1 MTVAKLKELVEK
13 LEKRIEKLEEALLD
27 HKQQMRYQ
35 LTKDAQLARDLGK
48 KK

>member
-1 MTVAKLKELVEK
+1 MLIVELVEVVAA
-13 LEKRIEKLEEALLD
+13 LQARIEKLEEALLD
-27 HKQQMRYQ
+27 HKQQMRFQ